1 MKKIKLKVS
10 VIGSGIGGL
19 ATAVRL
25 AVNGFDV
32 KVFDSNNQPGGK
44 AVEFS
49 VDGYRFDKGPS
60 LLTMPEKI
68 DELFHLAGRNP
79 ADYISY
85 SKMNENCRYFFE
97 DGDIIKGYANS
108 QQFAN
113 EIYNKANI
121 PKNTTLRFL
130 RRNAFIFNSTNY
142 LFLEKSLHK
151 LKTYLSFRVLFSAL
165 KIPWL
170 NLFSS
175 MHTVN
180 SNTFSNPKIVQI
192 FNRYATYNGS
202 NPYQAPGVLNSISTL
217 EFKDGA
223 FFADKGMSSI
233 PKAIYKLALEIGV
246 KFYFSS
252 EVDKIKVENGK
263 VKGVIIQNKVVD
275 SDIVVCNTDIHYVYN
290 KLLPKQFKIRYRK
303 NQERSSSA
311 IIFYWGVNKIF
322 DQLQIHNILFS
333 KDYKSEFDFIKEG
346 NKIYSDPTIY
356 INVTSKK
363 IKSDAPKDS
372 ENWFVMI
379 NVPHDDSQDWDKII
393 KQTRIEI
400 INKINRVLKTSIEN
414 CITCESVV
422 DPRSIEIES
431 HSFKGALYG
440 TSSNTKQSAFF
451 RHPNFSKDIKGLY
464 FCGGSVH
471 PGGGIPLVLSSAK
484 IVEELI
490 NSDYEKK

>member
-113 EIYNKANI
+113 EIYKKANI

-393 KQTRIEI
+393 KQTRKEI

-414 CITCESVV
+414 CITCERVV

>member
-68 DELFHLAGRNP
+68 EELFHLAGRNP

-393 KQTRIEI
+393 KQTRKEI

-414 CITCESVV
+414 CITCERVV

>member
-1 MKKIKLKVS
+1 MKKNKRKVS

-19 ATAVRL
+19 AIAVRL

-49 VDGYRFDKGPS
+49 VNGFRFDKGPS

-68 DELFHLAGRNP
+68 DELFYIAGKNP

-97 DGDIIKGYANS
+97 DGNVIKGYANPK
-108 QQFAN
+108 QFAN
-113 EIYNKANI
+113 ELHKKENVPRNK
-121 PKNTTLRFL
+121 TLRFL
-130 RRNAFIFNSTNY
+130 RRNEFIFNSTNY

-151 LKTYLSFRVLFSAL
+151 LKTYLSFRVILSAL

-180 SNTFSNPKIVQI
+180 SNMFSNPKIVQI

-202 NPYQAPGVLNSISTL
+202 NPYQAPAVLNSITAL

-233 PKAIYKLALEIGV
+233 AKAIYKLAKEIGV

-252 EVDKIKVENGK
+252 EVDKIKVGNEK
-263 VKGVIIQNKVVD
+263 VEGIIVGNKVID

-290 KLLPKQFKIRYRK
+290 KLLPKQFSIRYRK

-322 DQLQIHNILFS
+322 NQLQIHNILFS

-356 INVTSKK
+356 INVSSKK

-379 NVPHDDSQDWDKII
+379 NVPNDKGQDWDKII
-393 KQTRIEI
+393 KQTRIQI
-400 INKINRVLKTSIEN
+400 INKINRVLKTSIED

-422 DPRSIEIES
+422 DPRSIEVES

-451 RHPNFSKDIKGLY
+451 RHPNFSIDIKGLY

-490 NSDYEKK
+490 NSDYERK

>member
-393 KQTRIEI
+393 KQTRKEI

-414 CITCESVV
+414 CITCERVV